1 MAIEPAAIS
10 AKPATT
16 MIRVVV
22 SAPDNPAASA
32 NGTVSPSAIPIT
44 ISRTNSDAVKCFS
57 TCGVCGIFFQV
68 SPSVGIG
75 RSRNL
80 LGSSLGY
87 NLAAAIAALGSHVD
101 HPICAPY
108 DIEVVLDD
116 QDTAAVLDQPLER
129 GQQFGDVVEVQAG
142 GRLVE
147 NVERAT
153 ASCLRKMRR
162 QLHSLGFTAAQRCG
176 RLSKAQITEA
186 DVRQNLQ
193 LRNQALVLRKE
204 GQSFLHRQLQN
215 FVDVQ
220 AAVTY
225 VQNAALEARAFALF
239 THQLHVGE

>member
-16 MIRVVV
+16 IIRVVV

-68 SPSVGIG
+68 SPSVRIG
-75 RSRNL
+75 RTRNL
-80 LGSSLGY
+80 FRGSLGY
-87 NLAAAIAALGSHVD
+87 NLATAVAPFGSHVD
-101 HPICAPY
+101 HPIGAAY
-108 DIEVVLDD
+108 DVKVMLDD
-116 QDTAAVLDQPLER
+116 QDAAAVLDQALEG

-147 NVERAT
+147 NVERTT

-162 QLHSLGFTAAQRCG
+162 QVHA
-176 RLSKAQITEA
+176 
-186 DVRQNLQ
+186 
-193 LRNQALVLRKE
+193 
-204 GQSFLHRQLQN
+204 
-215 FVDVQ
+215 
-220 AAVTY
+220 
-225 VQNAALEARAFALF
+225 
-239 THQLHVGE
+239 

>member
-1 MAIEPAAIS
+1 MAIDPAAIS
-10 AKPATT
+10 ANPATT
-16 MIRVVV
+16 MMRVVM

-87 NLAAAIAALGSHVD
+87 NLAAAIAPFGSHVD
-101 HPICAPY
+101 HPIGAAY
-108 DIEVVLDD
+108 DVKVMLDD
-116 QDTAAVLDQPLER
+116 QDAAAVFDQPLEG
-129 GQQFGDVVEVQAG
+129 GQQFRDVVEMQAG

-147 NVERAT
+147 NVQRAA

-162 QLHSLGFTAAQRCG
+162 KFHALGFTAA
-176 RLSKAQITEA
+176 
-186 DVRQNLQ
+186 
-193 LRNQALVLRKE
+193 
-204 GQSFLHRQLQN
+204 
-215 FVDVQ
+215 
-220 AAVTY
+220 
-225 VQNAALEARAFALF
+225 
-239 THQLHVGE
+239 